1 MCITSPELDAIQVRN
16 YQKACGIAG
25 FPAEKYMLMDYGESF
40 ITMHWARKEKPGTE
54 VWPGMRLMEIKLR
67 FVS

>member
-40 ITMHWARKEKPGTE
+40 YYYALGHKREPGTE